1 MFVIHGYGTGALRE
15 SLRRDLAAFPG
26 VSEVRPATPE
36 EGGDGVTVVVLG

>member
-36 EGGDGVTVVVLG
+36 EGGDGVTVIVLA